1 MKLIS
6 KLFLLFVL
14 LLPLAC
20 REQPP
25 QAAPILFRVDGRA
38 VTLATFQQ
46 EFNRSLPAGR
56 VLAADERAELQ
67 RAFLVQAI
75 DRELTLAEAERLGLQ
90 LTAEEIETALAETRR
105 DYDEAS
111 FRAML
116 QDRGLTLDALR
127 QELAS
132 NLLMEKVMRK
142 AALSKVE
149 IADSEIEAY
158 YREHRDEFDRPAQV
172 RARQIVLA
180 DEEQARK
187 VLSRLRQGENFAE
200 LAKSESLFPDG
211 EEGGELGFFAR
222 GEMPPEFD
230 AVVFDLPVG
239 RLSEPVTSPY
249 GVHVFQVEER
259 RDARQLTLKEAAP
272 EIRALLLRE
281 AEERAYQRWLQELRA
296 RAVIDI
302 NMDLLNTPNS

>member
-6 KLFLLFVL
+6 KLFLLFAL
-14 LLPLAC
+14 LLLLAC
-20 REQPP
+20 RQ
-25 QAAPILFRVDGRA
+25 QAPAEAPILFRVDGRG
-38 VTLATFQQ
+38 VTLQQFQQ

-56 VLAADERAELQ
+56 VLSADERAELQ

-75 DRELTLAEAERLGLQ
+75 DRELTLGEAERLGLQ
-90 LTAEEIETALAETRR
+90 LTAEEIETSLAETRH
-105 DYDEAS
+105 DYDDAS
-111 FRAML
+111 FQAML

-132 NLLMEKVMRK
+132 NLLMEKVMQK
-142 AALSKVE
+142 AALSGVE
-149 IADSEIEAY
+149 VAESDIEAY
-158 YREHRDEFDRPAQV
+158 YREHQDEFDRPAQV
-172 RARQIVLA
+172 RVRQIVLA
-180 DEEQARK
+180 DEDQARQ
-187 VLSRLRQGENFAE
+187 VLGRLRQGESFAE
-200 LAKSESLFPDG
+200 LAKAHSLFPDG
-211 EEGGELGFFAR
+211 EEGGDLGFFAR

-249 GVHVFQVEER
+249 GVHIFQVEER
-259 RDARQLTLKEAAP
+259 RQARQLKLAEAAP

-281 AEERAYQRWLQELRA
+281 AEEQAYLRWLQELRA

-302 NMDLLNTPNS
+302 NMDLLNAPNS